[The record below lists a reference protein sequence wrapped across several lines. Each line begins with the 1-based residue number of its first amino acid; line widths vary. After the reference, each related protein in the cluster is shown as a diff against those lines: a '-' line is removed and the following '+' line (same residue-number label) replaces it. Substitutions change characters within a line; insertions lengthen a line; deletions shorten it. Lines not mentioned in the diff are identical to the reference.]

1 MTCRPSLFGIGILIC
16 AHSVAAQQTSAQATY
31 TLKATPK
38 TVAWGYYDAK
48 AVPVLR
54 VKSGDTVEIR
64 TQLAS
69 TAARDEKHPI
79 IYVKHL
85 EPPLRYPA
93 LARQTRLSG
102 TIVMKLRIGADGAVL
117 AIESSPGDSR
127 TTGFTIFRADA
138 EKIVKTWTFGCVG
151 CPPDDPFEHTLKFHY
166 TLDDQDVV
174 QDNRVIMNLPDEL
187 TIYTSALVIDHGP
200 DTKISKKRSQ

>member
-1 MTCRPSLFGIGILIC
+1 VLQS
-16 AHSVAAQQTSAQATY
+16 HAQQT
-31 TLKATPK
+31 
-38 TVAWGYYDAK
+38 
-48 AVPVLR
+48 
-54 VKSGDTVEIR
+54 
-64 TQLAS
+64 LA
-69 TAARDEKHPI
+69 PI

-85 EPPLRYPA
+85 EPPLHYPP

-187 TIYTSALVIDHGP
+187 TIYATSPVCDHCGP
-200 DTKISKKRSQ
+200 VKPSKKGSH